1 MLSLYLTSRSVLK
14 GDRVHV
20 LADDDTHWLFVALVD
35 GDKCGFVPRGKLEPV
50 AVCVFHSDAVVGS

>member
-1 MLSLYLTSRSVLK
+1 MLK

-35 GDKCGFVPRGKLEPV
+35 GDKCGFVPRGNLEPV